1 MSMVTRETETVTEH
15 GILVPLGRFAE
26 QVGLD
31 DAFGRV
37 PFAMKTVVHAPS
49 DKLAELLCH
58 ICSGGM
64 YVKEMDSSAHP
75 LTKDPAVA
83 AAWGQASFASASGV
97 NALLHKATPSTVAAL
112 KTELNV
118 VLAPYRQRVLRQVT
132 PSWIIVD
139 LDLMGL
145 VVSDQATTYEGADYG
160 YMGETGKLGKGYQF
174 ARAQLSTVRD
184 RLVLGGFLHP
194 GHTLS
199 TQCVVELVG
208 LIEATLGRPRRRV
221 EVLTERVASLRAQV
235 SALEAQLA
243 RWHADGRPRRS
254 QAEAEARLARLR
266 VQIEELEQRRGTFEA
281 ENRTNLAPR
290 RIVVRVDAGFGT
302 AEHITWLYEQ
312 GYSVIAKVHSP
323 HIAHCLQAE
332 VALRWEKISKNGFIA
347 ATARTQLGDCPYPL
361 RLFAC
366 KQWWGDDR
374 PEHWSALAV
383 TPDLSAADWPTR
395 EVGVLYNG
403 RQMMEAGIKESKGIF
418 ASRHLPTRHQPGIA
432 LYQELVLFAQN
443 FLGWFRRQILG
454 NGPLANVGIKALV
467 QIGAKSR
474 AIITLADRGL
484 TLTFVGDSPW
494 RHCAIVLRTLISYQ
508 PSLPG
513 FDPYAEAQPR

>member
-1 MSMVTRETETVTEH
+1 MSMVTDKTETVTEH
-15 GILVPLGRFAE
+15 GILVPLGRFAQ
-26 QVGLD
+26 QVGLA

-37 PFAMKTVVHAPS
+37 PFGMKTVVHAPS
-49 DKLAELLCH
+49 EKLAELFCH
-58 ICSGGM
+58 ICGGGM

-75 LTKDPAVA
+75 LTQDPAVA
-83 AAWGQASFASASGV
+83 AAWGQNAFASASGV
-97 NALLHKATPSTVAAL
+97 NALLRKTTPETVAAL
-112 KTELNV
+112 KTELNAV
-118 VLAPYRQRVLRQVT
+118 VAPYRQRVLRGVSR
-132 PSWIIVD
+132 SWIVVD

-145 VVSDQATTYEGADYG
+145 VVSDQAITYDGADYG

-174 ARAQLSTVRD
+174 ARAQLSTARD
-184 RLVLGGFLHP
+184 RLVLGGILHP

-199 TQCVVELVG
+199 TQCVRELVG

-221 EVLTERVASLRAQV
+221 EVLAERLATLSKQI

-243 RWHADGRPRRS
+243 RWAADGRRRPR
-254 QAEAEARLARLR
+254 QEEVAARLGRLR
-266 VQIEELEQRRGTFEA
+266 TQVQALEQRRTTCDA
-281 ENRTNLAPR
+281 ENRANLAPR
-290 RIVVRVDAGFGT
+290 RIVLRMDAGFGT
-302 AEHITWLYEQ
+302 AEHLAWLYEQ

-332 VALRWEKISKNGFIA
+332 ADLRWEKISKNGFIA
-347 ATARTQLGDCPYPL
+347 ATTRTQLGDCPYPL

-374 PEHWSALAV
+374 PAHWSALAL
-383 TPDLSAADWPTR
+383 TPDLTAAAWPTR

-403 RQMMEAGIKESKGIF
+403 RQTMEAGIKESKGIF

-454 NGPLANVGIKALV
+454 SSPLATVGIKALV
-467 QIGAKSR
+467 HIGAASR
-474 AIITLADRGL
+474 AIITRADRGL
-484 TLTFVGDSPW
+484 TLTFIGDSPW
-494 RHCAIVLRTLISYQ
+494 RNYAIVLRTLFSYQ
-508 PSLPG
+508 LSLPG
-513 FDPYAEAQPR
+513 FDPVIEVQP